1 MTIPL
6 VRLQPKP
13 LLASAFFI
21 ATFGFLQLYLYNNV
35 PITIVTAASGN
46 HACALEAFLYHINAT
61 FSHLSTSH
69 KNDLRLKEDRIRRG
83 KLYIETSR
91 DLENIHKR
99 IKNKPKAKSKE
110 QKDGGSS
117 AKEGESSRDEQ
128 QQEPQDLDMDLPS
141 TDLAGMTVNKYGDI
155 DAEDSGSVYE
165 IRPKVIVYNMGMGP
179 TKRKKRLFKA
189 LIEAGYIDEA
199 IDLEFE
205 KYPDFWQ
212 LGTET
217 RGEYGWKAG
226 IIEEV
231 SQRLLAPSTVPS
243 SLKRGIP
250 RLSESDD
257 DIRDWAAIKEKV
269 DEDTSSK
276 EDEEA
281 LDEAESET
289 NQQQQEQLRVMQ
301 PPHESGIVL
310 WLDSGD
316 RISIGFLRW
325 LPGFLNRHGLWTA
338 QSQGTMRMWTHP
350 GLLSYY
356 NDSLD
361 NFPEDETSCNGA
373 AIAFDVRNSTVR
385 DGILNEWVQCA
396 KTKECI
402 APEGSSR
409 ENHRQDQAALTYL
422 VKKMGYSDEL
432 CHGLPAVFGVQTN
445 QDRYCKEDI
454 TKYQDR
460 VVPSLRL

>member
-1 MTIPL
+1 
-6 VRLQPKP
+6 
-13 LLASAFFI
+13 
-21 ATFGFLQLYLYNNV
+21 
-35 PITIVTAASGN
+35 
-46 HACALEAFLYHINAT
+46 
-61 FSHLSTSH
+61 
-69 KNDLRLKEDRIRRG
+69 
-83 KLYIETSR
+83 
-91 DLENIHKR
+91 
-99 IKNKPKAKSKE
+99 
-110 QKDGGSS
+110 
-117 AKEGESSRDEQ
+117 
-128 QQEPQDLDMDLPS
+128 
-141 TDLAGMTVNKYGDI
+141 
-155 DAEDSGSVYE
+155 
-165 IRPKVIVYNMGMGP
+165 MGP

-226 IIEEV
+226 IIEE
-231 SQRLLAPSTVPS
+231 
-243 SLKRGIP
+243 
-250 RLSESDD
+250 
-257 DIRDWAAIKEKV
+257 
-269 DEDTSSK
+269 
-276 EDEEA
+276 
-281 LDEAESET
+281 
-289 NQQQQEQLRVMQ
+289 LRVMQ
-301 PPHESGIVL
+301 PPHEPGIVL